1 MSINQENFIQSIV
14 ENEREFNELLFSY
27 GNAVYIYHSLDIE
40 PTMQDF
46 EEYLEGLNEIIRLDM
61 ENKGF
66 EKCKMILSFTR
77 YVRERK
83 DIGMEEFVKEKM
95 GVEQYEKY
103 LLNIIN
109 IIVFIFCCKALVLN
123 QCRIG

>member
-1 MSINQENFIQSIV
+1 MLQSLFDDMIKVKHPLEQKNINQENFIQSIS
-14 ENEREFNELLFSY
+14 ENEREYHELLFSY

-40 PTMQDF
+40 PTLQDY
-46 EEYLEGLNEIIRLDM
+46 EEWLDGLDEVIRLDM

-95 GVEQYEKY
+95 GIEEYEKY
-103 LLNIIN
+103 QYLLE
-109 IIVFIFCCKALVLN
+109 K
-123 QCRIG
+123 

>member
-1 MSINQENFIQSIV
+1 M
-14 ENEREFNELLFSY
+14 
-27 GNAVYIYHSLDIE
+27 
-40 PTMQDF
+40 
-46 EEYLEGLNEIIRLDM
+46 EGLDEVIRIDM

-95 GVEQYEKY
+95 GIEEYEKY
-103 LLNIIN
+103 QSLL
-109 IIVFIFCCKALVLN
+109 KK
-123 QCRIG
+123 

>member
-95 GVEQYEKY
+95 GVEEYEKY
-103 LLNIIN
+103 KSLL
-109 IIVFIFCCKALVLN
+109 KK
-123 QCRIG
+123 

>member
-1 MSINQENFIQSIV
+1 MLQSLFDDMIKVKHPLEQKNINQENFIQSIS
-14 ENEREFNELLFSY
+14 ENKREYHELLFSY

-40 PTMQDF
+40 PTLQDY
-46 EEYLEGLNEIIRLDM
+46 EEWLDGLDEVIRLDM

-83 DIGMEEFVKEKM
+83 DIGMEGFVKEKM
-95 GVEQYEKY
+95 GIEEYKKYES
-103 LLNIIN
+103 LL
-109 IIVFIFCCKALVLN
+109 KK
-123 QCRIG
+123 

>member
-1 MSINQENFIQSIV
+1 
-14 ENEREFNELLFSY
+14 
-27 GNAVYIYHSLDIE
+27 
-40 PTMQDF
+40 
-46 EEYLEGLNEIIRLDM
+46 M

-95 GVEQYEKY
+95 GIEEYEKY
-103 LLNIIN
+103 QYLLE
-109 IIVFIFCCKALVLN
+109 K
-123 QCRIG
+123 